1 MPNRKCDILEFRKG
15 LEKSITDYETNESR
29 IKHCS
34 RPGRLW
40 SLLAN
45 WLGAREFSCE
55 TIVV

>member
-34 RPGRLW
+34 RSGRLW
-40 SLLAN
+40 SLLIG
-45 WLGAREFSCE
+45 LGLVSSPAKLS
-55 TIVV
+55 